1 MQNRIH
7 RVEIT
12 ERAQTL
18 LRRLIEDNGPV
29 LFRQAGEGCDEKDLT
44 PVCLSAKQF
53 PIEKADVLLGRLSWH
68 TEFWISPAQFECWKD
83 THLTVDAVR
92 GQAGPESLEA
102 GQGMRFVLRA
112 RRLTDAEHAALAAGP
127 PPRTGADRT
136 L

>member
-29 LFRQAGEGCDEKDLT
+29 LFRQAGESCDDDT
-44 PVCLSAKQF
+44 APVCLSTKQF
-53 PIEKADVLLGRLSWH
+53 QIEKADILLGRLSWH
-68 TEFWISPAQFECWKD
+68 TEFWISPRQFECWKD
-83 THLTVDAVR
+83 THLTVDVAR
-92 GQAGPESLEA
+92 GEAAEDSLEA
-102 GQGMRFVLRA
+102 GHGMRFVLRA
-112 RRLTDAEHAALAAGP
+112 RLLTEAENAALAAAP

>member
-1 MQNRIH
+1 MQNLAH

-29 LFRQAGEGCDEKDLT
+29 LFRQVGGCEIDDST
-44 PVCLSAKQF
+44 PVCLSARQF

-68 TEFWISPAQFECWKD
+68 TEFWVTPRQFECWKQS
-83 THLTVDAVR
+83 HLTVDVTR
-92 GQAGPESLEA
+92 GEAAEQSLEA
-102 GQGMRFVLRA
+102 GQGVRFVLRA
-112 RRLTDAEHAALAAGP
+112 RQLTAAENAALAAAP

>member
-29 LFRQAGEGCDEKDLT
+29 LFRQAGEYDSA

-68 TEFWISPAQFECWKD
+68 TEFWVTPEQFESWKN
-83 THLTVDAVR
+83 THFTVDVVR
-92 GQAGPESLEA
+92 GQAVEQSLEA
-102 GQGMRFVLRA
+102 GHGLRFVLRA
-112 RRLTDAEHAALAAGP
+112 RQLTEAENAALAAAP

>member
-12 ERAQTL
+12 ERAQNL
-18 LRRLIEDNGPV
+18 LRRIIEDNGPV
-29 LFRQAGEGCDEKDLT
+29 LFRHTGESCDDDSA

-53 PIEKADVLLGRLSWH
+53 PIEKADILLGRLSWH
-68 TEFWISPAQFECWKD
+68 TEFWISPEQFECWKD
-83 THLTVDAVR
+83 THLTVDVAR
-92 GQAGPESLEA
+92 GEATEDSLDAGH
-102 GQGMRFVLRA
+102 GQHFVLRA
-112 RRLTDAEHAALAAGP
+112 RQLTAAENAALAAAP

>member
-1 MQNRIH
+1 MQNRVH

-29 LFRQAGEGCDEKDLT
+29 LFRQSGDCADEDAA

-68 TEFWISPAQFECWKD
+68 TEFWISPELFECWKD

-92 GQAGPESLEA
+92 GQAGADSLEA
-102 GQGMRFVLRA
+102 GRGMRFVLRA
-112 RRLTDAEHAALAAGP
+112 RQLTEAENAALAAAP

>member
-29 LFRQAGEGCDEKDLT
+29 LFRQSGGSGEREVA
-44 PVCLSAKQF
+44 PVCLSAKEF
-53 PIEKADVLLGRLSWH
+53 PIEKADVLLGRLTWH
-68 TEFWISPAQFECWKD
+68 TEFWISPAQFEHWKD

-92 GQAGPESLEA
+92 GQADERSLEA
-102 GQGMRFVLRA
+102 GHGMRFVLRA
-112 RRLTDAEHAALAAGP
+112 RQLTPAENAALAAAP

>member
-29 LFRQAGEGCDEKDLT
+29 LFRQAGDCGDSDVA

-68 TEFWISPAQFECWKD
+68 TEFWISPEQFECWKD

-92 GQAGPESLEA
+92 GQASAESLEA

-112 RRLTDAEHAALAAGP
+112 RQLTAAENAALAAAP

>member
-12 ERAQTL
+12 ERAQNL
-18 LRRLIEDNGPV
+18 LRRIIEDNGPV
-29 LFRQAGEGCDEKDLT
+29 LFRQTGECCDDDSA
-44 PVCLSAKQF
+44 PVCLPTKQF
-53 PIEKADVLLGRLSWH
+53 PIEKADILLGRLSWH
-68 TEFWISPAQFECWKD
+68 TEFWISPEQFDCWKD
-83 THLTVDAVR
+83 THLTVDVTR
-92 GQAGPESLEA
+92 GEAAEDSLEA

-112 RRLTDAEHAALAAGP
+112 RLLTEAENAALAAAP

>member
-12 ERAQTL
+12 ERAQNL
-18 LRRLIEDNGPV
+18 LRRIIEDNGPV
-29 LFRQAGEGCDEKDLT
+29 LFRQAGECCEDESA

-53 PIEKADVLLGRLSWH
+53 PIEKADILLGRLSWH
-68 TEFWISPAQFECWKD
+68 TEFWISAQQFECWKD
-83 THLTVDAVR
+83 THLTVDVAR
-92 GQAGPESLEA
+92 GEAAGDSLEA
-102 GQGMRFVLRA
+102 GQGQRFVLRA
-112 RRLTDAEHAALAAGP
+112 RQLTEAENAALAAAP

>member
-1 MQNRIH
+1 MQNWIH

-18 LRRLIEDNGPV
+18 LRRLIEDHGPV
-29 LFRQAGEGCDEKDLT
+29 LFRQAGAGCDADVGL
-44 PVCLSAKQF
+44 VCLSAKLF

-68 TEFWISPAQFECWKD
+68 TEFWISAEQFECWKD

-92 GQAGPESLEA
+92 GQAGAESLEA

-112 RRLTDAEHAALAAGP
+112 RQLTAAENAALADAP

>member
-12 ERAQTL
+12 ERAQNL
-18 LRRLIEDNGPV
+18 LRRVIEDNGPV
-29 LFRQAGEGCDEKDLT
+29 LFRQTGDCCDDDSA
-44 PVCLSAKQF
+44 PVCLSTKQF

-68 TEFWISPAQFECWKD
+68 TEFWISAEQFECWKD
-83 THLTVDAVR
+83 THFTVDVAR
-92 GQAGPESLEA
+92 GEAAEDSLEA
-102 GQGMRFVLRA
+102 GHGQRFVLRA
-112 RRLTDAEHAALAAGP
+112 RQLTEAENAALAAAP

>member
-18 LRRLIEDNGPV
+18 LRRIIEDNGPV
-29 LFRQAGEGCDEKDLT
+29 LFRQAGDCADDVST
-44 PVCLSAKQF
+44 PVCLPAKQF
-53 PIEKADVLLGRLSWH
+53 PIEHADILLGRLSWH
-68 TEFWISPAQFECWKD
+68 TEYWISPAQFEYWKD
-83 THLTVDAVR
+83 THLTVDVAR
-92 GQAGPESLEA
+92 GEAAADSLEA

-112 RRLTDAEHAALAAGP
+112 RLLTEAESAALAAAP
-127 PPRTGADRT
+127 PPRTGADRI

>member
-29 LFRQAGEGCDEKDLT
+29 LFRQADNAT
-44 PVCLSAKQF
+44 APVCLSARQF
-53 PIEKADVLLGRLSWH
+53 PIERADVLLGRLSWH
-68 TEFWISPAQFECWKD
+68 TEFWISPEQFEYWKD
-83 THLTVDAVR
+83 THLTIDVVR
-92 GQAGPESLEA
+92 GQASEESLEA
-102 GQGMRFVLRA
+102 GQGQRFVLRA
-112 RRLTDAEHAALAAGP
+112 RQLTAAENAALAAAP

>member
-29 LFRQAGEGCDEKDLT
+29 LFRQTGECRDDNLT

-53 PIEKADVLLGRLSWH
+53 PIEKDDVLLGRLSWH
-68 TEFWISPAQFECWKD
+68 TEFWISPEQYECWKG

-92 GQAGPESLEA
+92 GQAGAESLEA
-102 GQGMRFVLRA
+102 GAGMRFVLRA
-112 RRLTDAEHAALAAGP
+112 RRLTDAENAALAAGP

>member
-29 LFRQAGEGCDEKDLT
+29 LFRQAGEGCDDDAA

-53 PIEKADVLLGRLSWH
+53 PIEKADILLGRLSWH
-68 TEFWISPAQFECWKD
+68 TEFWISAAQFECWKD
-83 THLTVDAVR
+83 THLTVDVTR
-92 GQAGPESLEA
+92 GEAAEDSLEA

-112 RRLTDAEHAALAAGP
+112 RLLTEAEHAALAAGP